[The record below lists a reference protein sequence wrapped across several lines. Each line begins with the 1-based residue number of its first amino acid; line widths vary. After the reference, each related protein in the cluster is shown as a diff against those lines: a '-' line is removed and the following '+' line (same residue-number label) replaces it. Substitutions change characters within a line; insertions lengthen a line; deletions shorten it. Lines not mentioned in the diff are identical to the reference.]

1 MKISRIWMRTGL
13 RRAVWL
19 VLLALP
25 AAPASARA
33 EMVRIDRYEG
43 GSTPAAVDS
52 TDARF
57 SPMSPAARRAAPK
70 PRRLYAGVVFGGG
83 AWTSEDNDGLGTVGL
98 SLGGYPRPR
107 VRVDGIVTFSD
118 IAFLPDSALGKAFRN
133 AEAAEVGLNLT
144 ARYDPTDNEA
154 TVRIY
159 PLVGVGA
166 GTMFWN
172 YTKPITVVDDVA
184 SRAVG
189 YDGIFYFSFYGG
201 AGGALVLTPHLTVGG
216 SLVGGTR
223 LYDQSMG
230 SGVKNDLLKQTG
242 FVRILFEL
250 NYLRH

>member
-1 MKISRIWMRTGL
+1 MKTSGIRMYSML
-13 RRAVWL
+13 RRAAWV
-19 VLLALP
+19 VLLASLP
-25 AAPASARA
+25 APAPAIAG
-33 EMVRIDRYEG
+33 MVPGEGREG
-43 GSTPAAVDS
+43 GPTPGVVDS
-52 TDARF
+52 AKAGAPPVF
-57 SPMSPAARRAAPK
+57 PSARRAAPK
-70 PRRLYAGVVFGGG
+70 PRRLYAGVVFGAG
-83 AWTSEDNDGLGTVGL
+83 AWTSEDNDGLGTIGL

-107 VRVDGIVTFSD
+107 VRIDGIVTFSD

-133 AEAAEVGLNLT
+133 AEASEVGLDLT

-172 YTKPITVVDDVA
+172 YAEPVTVVDDGV

-189 YDGIFYFSFYGG
+189 YDGIFYFSFYCG

-216 SLVGGTR
+216 SLIGGTR

-230 SGVKNDLLKQTG
+230 SGSKNDLLKRTG

-250 NYLRH
+250 NYLVH